1 LSSQFEATKALVI
14 VIAVAITSDFKA
26 FNCFA
31 VGLIL
36 DQVELFQQEFLGCS
50 FICYFHIIANF
61 IGGVA
66 IDVYFV
72 TDFVGSYSCC
82 NVLQFFVHL
91 LKLLFH

>member
-1 LSSQFEATKALVI
+1 MSSQFEATKALVI

-61 IGGVA
+61 IGSVA
-66 IDVYFV
+66 AALDVQIV
-72 TDFVGSYSCC
+72 C
-82 NVLQFFVHL
+82 NRTPISAIELKKYITTL
-91 LKLLFH
+91 LK